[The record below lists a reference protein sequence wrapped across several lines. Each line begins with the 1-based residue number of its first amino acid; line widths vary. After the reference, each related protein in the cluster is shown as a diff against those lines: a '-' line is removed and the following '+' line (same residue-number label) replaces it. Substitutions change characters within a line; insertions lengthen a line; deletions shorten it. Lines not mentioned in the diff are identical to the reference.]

1 MWCGAEHDGADLR
14 RAVRRDPDFR
24 QSVGV
29 VSREIRIGPGPVL
42 AARIAERAAAVN
54 AVPRIN
60 RHVGADGRA
69 ASGLRPCAVG
79 RQRLAEIA
87 AEVFGTRG
95 AARPGRQVGGS
106 RPAHGAC
113 AVVPPDCHVA

>member
-1 MWCGAEHDGADLR
+1 M
-14 RAVRRDPDFR
+14 
-24 QSVGV
+24 GV

-42 AARIAERAAAVN
+42 AARIAGRAARSAAVN
-54 AVPRIN
+54 AVFGIN
-60 RHVGADGRA
+60 RHNGADGRA

-106 RPAHGAC
+106 RPAHRAC
-113 AVVPPDCHVA
+113 AVVPPDGHLA

>member
-1 MWCGAEHDGADLR
+1 M
-14 RAVRRDPDFR
+14 
-24 QSVGV
+24 GV
-29 VSREIRIGPGPVL
+29 VSREIRIGPGPGL
-42 AARIAERAAAVN
+42 AARIDGRAAVTAVTATRSAAVN
-54 AVPRIN
+54 AVPGIN
-60 RHVGADGRA
+60 RHVGADGWA
-69 ASGLRPCAVG
+69 AARLRPCAVG

-106 RPAHGAC
+106 RPAHRTC

>member
-1 MWCGAEHDGADLR
+1 M
-14 RAVRRDPDFR
+14 
-24 QSVGV
+24 GV

-42 AARIAERAAAVN
+42 AARIAGRAAIAATRSAAVN
-54 AVPRIN
+54 AVPGID

-69 ASGLRPCAVG
+69 AARLRPCAVG

-95 AARPGRQVGGS
+95 AARPGRQIGGS
-106 RPAHGAC
+106 RPAHRAC

>member
-1 MWCGAEHDGADLR
+1 M
-14 RAVRRDPDFR
+14 
-24 QSVGV
+24 
-29 VSREIRIGPGPVL
+29 L
-42 AARIAERAAAVN
+42 AARIAGRAAIAATRSAAVN
-54 AVPRIN
+54 AVPGID

-69 ASGLRPCAVG
+69 AARLRPCAVG

-106 RPAHGAC
+106 RPAHRAC
-113 AVVPPDCHVA
+113 AVVPPDGHLA

>member
-1 MWCGAEHDGADLR
+1 M
-14 RAVRRDPDFR
+14 
-24 QSVGV
+24 GV

-42 AARIAERAAAVN
+42 AARIAGRAAIAATRSAAVN
-54 AVPRIN
+54 AVPGID

-69 ASGLRPCAVG
+69 AARLRPCAVG

-106 RPAHGAC
+106 RPAHRAC

>member
-1 MWCGAEHDGADLR
+1 M
-14 RAVRRDPDFR
+14 
-24 QSVGV
+24 GV

-42 AARIAERAAAVN
+42 AARIAGRAAIAATRSAAVN
-54 AVPRIN
+54 AVPGID
-60 RHVGADGRA
+60 RHVGADGRTA
-69 ASGLRPCAVG
+69 ARLRPCAVG

-106 RPAHGAC
+106 RPAHRAC

>member
-1 MWCGAEHDGADLR
+1 M
-14 RAVRRDPDFR
+14 
-24 QSVGV
+24 GV

-42 AARIAERAAAVN
+42 AARIAERAAVTAVTAARAAAVN

-106 RPAHGAC
+106 RPAQRAC
-113 AVVPPDCHVA
+113 AVVPPDGHVA

>member
-1 MWCGAEHDGADLR
+1 M
-14 RAVRRDPDFR
+14 
-24 QSVGV
+24 GV

-42 AARIAERAAAVN
+42 AARIAGRAAIAATRSAAVN
-54 AVPRIN
+54 AVPGID

-69 ASGLRPCAVG
+69 AAQLRPCAVG

-106 RPAHGAC
+106 RPAHRAC